1 VDLSKTP
8 TTPGDAAR
16 DKPEAKPA
24 SEHDSRFAALA
35 LGALGVVFG
44 DIGTSPL
51 YTFKLCLGATGAHT
65 IDAGEI
71 LGVLSLIFW
80 SLMIVVTY
88 KYVTLILRNDNRGEG
103 GILALLAL
111 VQRQEAR
118 RLRYGQLV
126 LYAGLLGSAFFC
138 ADAAITPAIS
148 VLSAVEGLEVAVPN
162 VAPLVLP
169 LSIGILVMLFLLQS
183 HGTERVGALFG
194 PVMVIWFTTLAVLG
208 LLAIIKM
215 PQVLLAL
222 DPRYGLSYAFGHG
235 LSGALIL
242 GTVVLAVTGA
252 EALYADMGHF
262 GRAPIQAAWLF
273 LVLPA
278 LTLNYFGQGALVLFA
293 PEAAADESFNPFF
306 LLAPSWGQM
315 PLVVLATAAT
325 VIASQAVI
333 SGAYS
338 LVQQAIQL
346 GFLPRLQIMHTS
358 EVTHGQIYI
367 PRVNWLM
374 FFAVLI
380 LVGTFHSSDALAG
393 AYGLSVTG
401 AMLATTII
409 AFVLNLNR
417 RARPTLHPIYIFG
430 PLLLVD
436 GGYFLISMSKLG
448 SGGFVPLTL
457 GLLLF
462 ACMYSW
468 REGRAELQRKQRAQ
482 LVPIEE
488 FIPTIGRS
496 SVPRVAG
503 TAVFLSAANDLVPHA
518 LLHNLKHNKVLHQ
531 RVILLTVRTAN
542 VPHVLLSRRVEV
554 EELGQGFFRITAH
567 FGFMD
572 QPDVNSILR
581 LAAPKGLQTAPL
593 ETSFFVGRETLV
605 PAQRS
610 TLPRWREGLFIALS
624 HSAQSA
630 SDYFRLPTDRVVEL
644 GTQIEI

>member
-1 VDLSKTP
+1 LKTGEP
-8 TTPGDAAR
+8 AR
-16 DKPEAKPA
+16 AKVPPPPVRQA
-24 SEHDSRFAALA
+24 QEGGHDGRFAVLA

-51 YTFKLCLGATGAHT
+51 YTFKLCLAATGNHT
-65 IDAGEI
+65 IDAGQI

-80 SLMIVVTY
+80 ALMIVVTY

-118 RLRYGQLV
+118 RFRYGQLV

-148 VLSAVEGLEVAVPN
+148 VLSAVEGLEVAVPS

-169 LSIGILVMLFLLQS
+169 ISIAILVALFMIQS
-183 HGTERVGALFG
+183 RGTERVGALFG
-194 PVMVIWFTTLAVLG
+194 PVMVIWFTTLGVMG
-208 LLAIIKM
+208 LLAIIKQ

-222 DPRYGLSYAFGHG
+222 DPRYGLSFAFGHG
-235 LSGALIL
+235 FAGTLIL
-242 GTVVLAVTGA
+242 GSVVLAVTGA

-273 LVLPA
+273 MVLPA

-293 PEAAADESFNPFF
+293 PEAATNPDYNPFF
-306 LLAPSWGQM
+306 LMAPVWGRV
-315 PLVVLATAAT
+315 PLVLLATAAT

-346 GFLPRLQIMHTS
+346 GFLPRLQILHTS
-358 EVTHGQIYI
+358 AVTHGQIYI
-367 PRVNWLM
+367 PRANWLM
-374 FFAVLI
+374 FFAVLMLI
-380 LVGTFHSSDALAG
+380 GTFHTSGALAG

-401 AMLATTII
+401 AMLATTVI
-409 AFVLNLNR
+409 AYVLNLNR
-417 RARPTLHPIYIFG
+417 RARPTVHPVYIFG
-430 PLLLVD
+430 PLLIVDAGFFLVS
-436 GGYFLISMSKLG
+436 LTKLEN
-448 SGGFVPLTL
+448 GGFVPMTL

-462 ACMYSW
+462 ACMSSW
-468 REGRAELQRKQRAQ
+468 KLGRAELQRRQRAQ

-488 FIPTIGRS
+488 FIPTISRS

-531 RVILLTVRTAN
+531 RVIVLTVRTAN

-581 LAAPKGLQTAPL
+581 LAGPKGLQTAPL

-605 PAQRS
+605 PS
-610 TLPRWREGLFIALS
+610 SHSNLPRWREQLFIALS

-630 SDYFRLPTDRVVEL
+630 SDYFHLPTDRVVEL